1 MVVATVG
8 FVVALVE
15 AVVLV
20 AVESVLVVSVLVVS
34 VLVVVV
40 VAVGELV
47 DVGSHV
53 VESAPVDSRANFAW
67 GSHR

>member
-15 AVVLV
+15 SVVLV

-40 VAVGELV
+40 AVGELV
-47 DVGSHV
+47 DVDSHV